1 MLHLYLTKR
10 FEKAVLFARPRR
22 FGKTIT
28 VTMFRDFLDISK
40 NNLGLFDGLKIM
52 DHPDTVA
59 ACMNRYPAIFL
70 SLKEVF
76 REDFEAVLR
85 NLKIALSTVFEEN
98 LFLLESDQ
106 VSMINKSLFYRILE
120 RKGKQADT
128 EQGLGLLCRMLRQYY
143 GVPAFVIIDEY
154 DVPMAKTLGLSCYD
168 RVRDMVEHM
177 LSYVCKTNEDVKAVM
192 LSGCLYTVKN
202 ITYTGVNNIVPYSC
216 WLNTSE
222 TSTDIIRGFL
232 GKTND
237 VNESFEQLLTGGTI
251 ECQVNEN
258 LTYHRIYE
266 NGDNIW
272 SALLETGY
280 LTKAVKEEMPL
291 MPLRIPNRSV
301 RAVFRQEIWNFFKDK
316 VDNTFVRDLMNA
328 LWTVETKKAE
338 AALNQILE

>member
-52 DHPDTVA
+52 DHPDIVA

-76 REDFEAVLR
+76 GEDFEAVLR

-106 VSMINKSLFYRILE
+106 LSMINKSLFYRILE

-143 GVPAFVIIDEY
+143 GVPVFVIIDEY
-154 DVPMAKTLGLSCYD
+154 DVPMAKTLGLSCY
-168 RVRDMVEHM
+168 
-177 LSYVCKTNEDVKAVM
+177 S
-192 LSGCLYTVKN
+192 
-202 ITYTGVNNIVPYSC
+202 
-216 WLNTSE
+216 
-222 TSTDIIRGFL
+222 
-232 GKTND
+232 
-237 VNESFEQLLTGGTI
+237 LL
-251 ECQVNEN
+251 
-258 LTYHRIYE
+258 
-266 NGDNIW
+266 
-272 SALLETGY
+272 
-280 LTKAVKEEMPL
+280 
-291 MPLRIPNRSV
+291 
-301 RAVFRQEIWNFFKDK
+301 
-316 VDNTFVRDLMNA
+316 
-328 LWTVETKKAE
+328 
-338 AALNQILE
+338 